1 MPELGAAIWAVAVGV
16 TLLSGLVKGAIG
28 LGQPLIMV
36 TGLTMVLDPTLAVAG
51 LLFPIVLSNLMQ
63 TFRTGVGP
71 AVAAMKDFWRYTLIV
86 CITIAIFAQIVPRL
100 DPHVFYLVLGVPVMG
115 LSLIQ
120 LFGLRLHIAEKNR
133 GWAEWVVASISGAIG
148 GLTGTWGPTTVLYLL
163 AIDTPKARQV
173 VVQGVIYGIGAVVLF
188 MAHIKSGILNW
199 NTAPFSAALLVP
211 SVIGMWIGFQ
221 IQDRLDQDLFRK
233 ATLVLLTVA
242 GLNLIWKGLSG

>member
-1 MPELGAAIWAVAVGV
+1 MPELGLAVWAAALGI
-16 TLLSGLVKGAIG
+16 TLFSGLVKGAIG

-36 TGLTMVLDPTLAVAG
+36 SGLTMVLEPNLAVAG

-63 TFRTGVGP
+63 TFRTGIAP
-71 AVAAMKDFWRYTLIV
+71 AIAAMKDFWRYTLIV

-100 DPHVFYLVLGVPVMG
+100 DPHVFYLVLGVPVMA

-133 GWAEWVVASISGAIG
+133 GWAEWVVATISGAIG

-163 AIDTPKARQV
+163 AIDTPKSRQV

-188 MAHIKSGILNW
+188 VAHIKSGILNW
-199 NTAPFSAALLVP
+199 GTAPFSAALLVP
-211 SVIGMWIGFQ
+211 SVIGMWLGFQ

-242 GLNLIWKGLSG
+242 GLNLVYKGLSA

>member
-1 MPELGAAIWAVAVGV
+1 MPELDLAVWTAVIAV
-16 TLLSGLVKGAIG
+16 TLVSGLVKGSIG

-36 TGLTMVLDPTLAVAG
+36 SGLTIVLEPNLAIAG
-51 LLFPIVLSNLMQ
+51 LLMPIVVSNLMQ
-63 TFRTGVGP
+63 TFRTGIGP

-86 CITIAIFAQIVPRL
+86 CVAIAAFAQIVPRL
-100 DPHVFYLVLGVPVMG
+100 DPQVFYLVLGVPVVG

-120 LFGLRLHIAEKNR
+120 LLGVRVHISQANR
-133 GWAEWVVASISGAIG
+133 GWAEWVVGLISGSIG

-188 MAHIKSGILNW
+188 FAHVKSGILNW
-199 NTAPFSAALLVP
+199 ETAPFSASLLIP

-221 IQDRLDQDLFRK
+221 IQDRLDQSLFRK

-242 GLNLIWKGLSG
+242 GLNLIRRGMFG

>member
-1 MPELGAAIWAVAVGV
+1 MPELELAVWAAVIAV
-16 TLLSGLVKGAIG
+16 TLVSGLVKGAIG

-36 TGLTMVLDPTLAVAG
+36 SGLTIVLEPSLAIAG
-51 LLFPIVLSNLMQ
+51 LLMPIVTSNLMQ

-71 AVAAMKDFWRYTLIV
+71 AIAAMKDFWRYTLIV
-86 CITIAIFAQIVPRL
+86 CVAIAVFAQIVPRL
-100 DPHVFYLVLGVPVMG
+100 EAQIFYLVLGVPVVA

-120 LFGLRLHIAEKNR
+120 FLGVRLHISEGNR
-133 GWAEWVVASISGAIG
+133 GWAEWVVALISGSIG

-188 MAHIKSGILNW
+188 FAHIKSGILNW
-199 NTAPFSAALLVP
+199 GTAPFSASLLIP
-211 SVIGMWIGFQ
+211 SVIGMWIGFR
-221 IQDRLDQDLFRK
+221 IHDRLDQELFRK

-242 GLNLIWKGLSG
+242 GLNLIRRGLFG

>member
-1 MPELGAAIWAVAVGV
+1 MPELGLAVWAAALGI
-16 TLLSGLVKGAIG
+16 TLLSGLVKGSIG

-36 TGLTMVLDPTLAVAG
+36 SGLTMVLEPTLAVAG

-63 TFRTGVGP
+63 TFRTGVAP

-86 CITIAIFAQIVPRL
+86 CVTIAIFAQIVPRL
-100 DPHVFYLVLGVPVMG
+100 DPHVFYLVLGVPVMV

-133 GWAEWVVASISGAIG
+133 GWAEWVVATISGAIG

-163 AIDTPKARQV
+163 AIDTPKSRQV

-188 MAHIKSGILNW
+188 VAHIKSGILNW
-199 NTAPFSAALLVP
+199 DTAPFSAALLVP
-211 SVIGMWIGFQ
+211 SVIGMWLGFQ
-221 IQDRLDQDLFRK
+221 IQDRLDQNLFRK

-242 GLNLIWKGLSG
+242 GLNLIYKGLSA

>member
-1 MPELGAAIWAVAVGV
+1 M
-16 TLLSGLVKGAIG
+16 
-28 LGQPLIMV
+28 
-36 TGLTMVLDPTLAVAG
+36 
-51 LLFPIVLSNLMQ
+51 
-63 TFRTGVGP
+63 
-71 AVAAMKDFWRYTLIV
+71 
-86 CITIAIFAQIVPRL
+86 PRL
-100 DPHVFYLVLGVPVMG
+100 DPHVFYLVLGIPVMG

-133 GWAEWVVASISGAIG
+133 GWAEWVVAAISGAIG

-188 MAHIKSGILNW
+188 VAHIKSGILNW
-199 NTAPFSAALLVP
+199 NTAPFSAALIVP

-221 IQDRLDQDLFRK
+221 IHDRLDQGLFRN

-242 GLNLIWKGLSG
+242 GMNLIWKGLSG

>member
-1 MPELGAAIWAVAVGV
+1 MPELELAVWTAVIAV
-16 TLLSGLVKGAIG
+16 TLVSGLVKGAIG

-36 TGLTMVLDPTLAVAG
+36 SGLTIVLEPNLAIAG
-51 LLFPIVLSNLMQ
+51 LLMPIVVSNLMQ

-71 AVAAMKDFWRYTLIV
+71 AIAAMKDFWRYTLIV
-86 CITIAIFAQIVPRL
+86 CVAIAAFAQIVPRL
-100 DPHVFYLVLGVPVMG
+100 DPQVFYLVLGVPVVG

-120 LFGLRLHIAEKNR
+120 LFGVRVHISPANR
-133 GWAEWVVASISGAIG
+133 GWAEWVVGLISGSIG

-188 MAHIKSGILNW
+188 FAHIKSGILNW
-199 NTAPFSAALLVP
+199 GTAPFSASLLIP
-211 SVIGMWIGFQ
+211 SVIGMWIGFR
-221 IQDRLDQDLFRK
+221 IHDRLDQELFRK

-242 GLNLIWKGLSG
+242 GVNLIRRGLFG